1 MSLNQDSIVDCLAL
15 HVCYKHWSEIEDESP
30 SIDPH
35 RFGQKV
41 RDESVTFAPLFKSY
55 NNTLLFMNACTCSL
69 HLVEPV
75 GGYRPSVEI

>member
-1 MSLNQDSIVDCLAL
+1 MSLIQDLIVDCLAL

-41 RDESVTFAPLFKSY
+41 RDESVTFAPIYS
-55 NNTLLFMNACTCSL
+55 NQ
-69 HLVEPV
+69 
-75 GGYRPSVEI
+75 